1 MNKPKLHLAS
11 NFITSTTV
19 ITNLEKNFHVYWK
32 RMQQL
37 EITKKIIWNFWI
49 KPNSIELKLTL
60 CFLRIWSHLLKK
72 SLMENF
78 IFCVVIV
85 ILGINVWDT
94 RCFVSLT
101 FYVLKK
107 TLGRLLRLVKL
118 HAPACIFI
126 KSITT
131 RWVFFTFIV
140 KVVGN
145 HTKRHIIIQA

>member
-1 MNKPKLHLAS
+1 
-11 NFITSTTV
+11 
-19 ITNLEKNFHVYWK
+19 
-32 RMQQL
+32 
-37 EITKKIIWNFWI
+37 
-49 KPNSIELKLTL
+49 
-60 CFLRIWSHLLKK
+60 
-72 SLMENF
+72 MENF